1 MWMFI
6 FNILTGMDNEDVD
19 TAAAIRN
26 IEMEG
31 EAPAMGQAGPIN
43 TTDMYAFDM
52 EKPGLYHSLY
62 SLNQCIHIWV

>member
-1 MWMFI
+1 M
-6 FNILTGMDNEDVD
+6 D

-52 EKPGLYHSLY
+52 EKPGLYHILS
-62 SLNQCIHIWV
+62 S